1 MQLLR
6 SPFVFMWLYK
16 SYNYEVMLSLP
27 KLNLWW
33 WNCLSELGFSKSLQL
48 FCIKRDYISSL
59 EGFFYSIQCEISLLI
74 TSFAVLV
81 WLFFRIEKI
90 KKERLKIW
98 SWYTVVTEISVPS
111 TNYWEL
117 IKGLDFWCGS
127 LTFYWGYEFVSM
139 LSCRCK
145 KLERTKLFF
154 IIVMSWNL
162 II

>member
-59 EGFFYSIQCEISLLI
+59 EGFFYSIQCEIFISI
-74 TSFAVLV
+74 TSFKLIGFFVLV
-81 WLFFRIEKI
+81 WLFLD
-90 KKERLKIW
+90 LKIW
-98 SWYTVVTEISVPS
+98 CWYNLWKMRTQFVRATVVTKNPVTS
-111 TNYWEL
+111 TNCWEL

-127 LTFYWGYEFVSM
+127 LTIYWLWVFVF
-139 LSCRCK
+139 LV
-145 KLERTKLFF
+145 L
-154 IIVMSWNL
+154 
-162 II
+162 